1 MPSEKILSPQ
11 VNQDLLISPSE
22 ARRRLSI
29 GKTTYY
35 AWVKKGWLK
44 PCHFSPRLVRVRAAE
59 VDALA
64 DGSVDFGEGQK

>member
-1 MPSEKILSPQ
+1 MSAEKNLSSQ
-11 VNQDLLISPSE
+11 VSQDLLISPSE

-44 PCHFSPRLVRVRAAE
+44 PRYFSSRLVRLRATE
-59 VDALA
+59 VDAVA
-64 DGSVDFGEGQK
+64 DRFAAIGEGQ